1 MCFSQGPAPV
11 KNICK
16 LSCWNVSGLKNSAF
30 GYKLN
35 DPDFLNQINECH
47 IISLSEVWGCD
58 DIDVPDFK
66 IVAMSPPMKRNTKRP
81 ARCSGGILVAV
92 KNFLTPYVELVKQTP
107 NYIWCRIASNL
118 FQTDKDILLCSV
130 YIPPRD
136 SPYFDPDIFTNLEN
150 DINNLKNDYS
160 IVLMGD
166 FNARTGTENDFIVE
180 GLNDFIPHDNFPLPR
195 QVPNRYSFDGHIN
208 EHGKT
213 LIEICKSLDL
223 RILNGRCKGD
233 SLGKITFHGSQG
245 ISTVD
250 YIITDHETMN
260 IFQNFVVRHPSPF
273 SDHCQ
278 LVSWIKVK
286 DSLTLKE
293 NTKPT
298 ETLFN
303 LPRQYKWNPDSKE
316 KFISALQ
323 STEVQNMISV
333 FEKENLTQIGDINKA
348 VDKFTKII
356 DAAAKKS
363 LQPVL
368 DKKKFV
374 RHRQSQVWFD
384 KDCKNLRKRLRRISN
399 KKQTYPHDE
408 ETRQEYLTVKRQ
420 YKSMLQHKRQRY
432 QDTQIQE
439 LVKTNDPTQFWST
452 LKTMSKSASN
462 TADSN
467 VPVDELLT
475 HFQQLHSAPSEE
487 TFSKTQETV
496 IEELKHKQ
504 QSLLHYNELDNPFT
518 ESEIR
523 NGIKKLKNKKAAG
536 TDRIRNEMLKSG
548 GLLLMTSLKRLFNLI
563 LDAGM
568 FPDCWSM
575 GLITPIFK
583 LGEKS
588 NPSNYRGICVT
599 SCLGKLFTALLNNRL
614 QNLTKNK
621 NLLHPSQIGF
631 IEGFRT
637 SDHIFSLRTLIDKYV
652 TNANKGKL
660 FCCFVDFQKAFDSIW
675 HDGLLS
681 KLITYKLGGHFYQ
694 LISDMYSRSKCAIK
708 CGNRRTQFF
717 NYNRGVRQGCILSP
731 LLFNLYLND
740 FPFTLDNS
748 RDTDTITL
756 PNGDPLNCLFYAD
769 DLVLISQSASGLQK
783 QIDKLQNY
791 VQKWLLKINLR
802 KTKVLIFQKQNR
814 KSTREKYSF
823 FLNGN
828 QIINTPDY
836 TYLGTIFS
844 SNGSFTSSKKSL
856 VEKSRRSVFA
866 FKRYIEFN
874 KLSISKCNFLF
885 NAVFLPVLL
894 YGSEIWGAYDSL
906 NLNKWEKD
914 PIERFHS
921 QFYKSYLCLN
931 RRASNV
937 AARNETGRLPLKLTI
952 FSNTLKFWLHLLNL
966 PTSSVARQCLQI
978 STQLADS
985 GKKCFMLSIY
995 DILKQYGTDFS
1006 TDLQTMI
1013 DTKGDRLKTK
1023 QCQSKIIENFK
1034 TGLEMHQHELI
1045 RCNKKLK
1052 FYSTFKTDVT
1062 PSNSLELITNLKHRR
1077 AVAKLRVGNHNLRIE
1092 TGRHSYPKLPE
1103 HLRICQNCSSNE
1115 IENEEHFVLNC
1126 SKYDTIRKSLIDY
1139 IVRNYSD
1146 FSSLDANQKITFLFN
1161 NIDAFLCKKL
1171 GYFIH
1176 EAFAL
1181 RNESTIATI
1190 VN

>member
-1 MCFSQGPAPV
+1 MIVSYIIKQAIESTRLLPDNKWPCVFS
-11 KNICK
+11 
-16 LSCWNVSGLKNSAF
+16 SS
-30 GYKLN
+30 
-35 DPDFLNQINECH
+35 
-47 IISLSEVWGCD
+47 SL
-58 DIDVPDFK
+58 
-66 IVAMSPPMKRNTKRP
+66 
-81 ARCSGGILVAV
+81 L
-92 KNFLTPYVELVKQTP
+92 NFLTPYVELLKQTP

-118 FQTDKDILLCSV
+118 FQTDKDILLCLV

-195 QVPNRYSFDGHIN
+195 QIPNRNSFDGHIN

-303 LPRQYKWNPDSKE
+303 LPRQFKWNPDSKE

-348 VDKFTKII
+348 VDKFTRII

-496 IEELKHKQ
+496 IEELK
-504 QSLLHYNELDNPFT
+504 
-518 ESEIR
+518 R
-523 NGIKKLKNKKAAG
+523 
-536 TDRIRNEMLKSG
+536 
-548 GLLLMTSLKRLFNLI
+548 KR
-563 LDAGM
+563 
-568 FPDCWSM
+568 
-575 GLITPIFK
+575 
-583 LGEKS
+583 
-588 NPSNYRGICVT
+588 
-599 SCLGKLFTALLNNRL
+599 
-614 QNLTKNK
+614 
-621 NLLHPSQIGF
+621 H
-631 IEGFRT
+631 
-637 SDHIFSLRTLIDKYV
+637 
-652 TNANKGKL
+652 
-660 FCCFVDFQKAFDSIW
+660 
-675 HDGLLS
+675 
-681 KLITYKLGGHFYQ
+681 
-694 LISDMYSRSKCAIK
+694 
-708 CGNRRTQFF
+708 
-717 NYNRGVRQGCILSP
+717 
-731 LLFNLYLND
+731 
-740 FPFTLDNS
+740 
-748 RDTDTITL
+748 
-756 PNGDPLNCLFYAD
+756 
-769 DLVLISQSASGLQK
+769 
-783 QIDKLQNY
+783 
-791 VQKWLLKINLR
+791 
-802 KTKVLIFQKQNR
+802 
-814 KSTREKYSF
+814 
-823 FLNGN
+823 
-828 QIINTPDY
+828 
-836 TYLGTIFS
+836 
-844 SNGSFTSSKKSL
+844 
-856 VEKSRRSVFA
+856 
-866 FKRYIEFN
+866 
-874 KLSISKCNFLF
+874 
-885 NAVFLPVLL
+885 
-894 YGSEIWGAYDSL
+894 
-906 NLNKWEKD
+906 
-914 PIERFHS
+914 
-921 QFYKSYLCLN
+921 
-931 RRASNV
+931 
-937 AARNETGRLPLKLTI
+937 
-952 FSNTLKFWLHLLNL
+952 
-966 PTSSVARQCLQI
+966 
-978 STQLADS
+978 
-985 GKKCFMLSIY
+985 
-995 DILKQYGTDFS
+995 
-1006 TDLQTMI
+1006 
-1013 DTKGDRLKTK
+1013 
-1023 QCQSKIIENFK
+1023 
-1034 TGLEMHQHELI
+1034 
-1045 RCNKKLK
+1045 
-1052 FYSTFKTDVT
+1052 
-1062 PSNSLELITNLKHRR
+1062 
-1077 AVAKLRVGNHNLRIE
+1077 
-1092 TGRHSYPKLPE
+1092 
-1103 HLRICQNCSSNE
+1103 
-1115 IENEEHFVLNC
+1115 
-1126 SKYDTIRKSLIDY
+1126 
-1139 IVRNYSD
+1139 
-1146 FSSLDANQKITFLFN
+1146 
-1161 NIDAFLCKKL
+1161 
-1171 GYFIH
+1171 
-1176 EAFAL
+1176 
-1181 RNESTIATI
+1181 
-1190 VN
+1190 